1 MSNLQTFT
9 TETEVGILEF
19 KGVPV
24 SNDFDYRTFAADNG
38 FHNITVDSTD
48 NTDKYGG
55 VGFFVAKNFSEDSDA
70 SWYLK
75 KTLEVLFVNG
85 LPVMYRLC

>member
-24 SNDFDYRTFAADNG
+24 SNDFDYRTFAKDNG
-38 FHNITVDSTD
+38 FYNVAVDSTD

-55 VGFFVAKNFSEDSDA
+55 VGFFVAKNFSDDSDVL
-70 SWYLK
+70 WYLK

-85 LPVMYRLC
+85 LPVMYRFR